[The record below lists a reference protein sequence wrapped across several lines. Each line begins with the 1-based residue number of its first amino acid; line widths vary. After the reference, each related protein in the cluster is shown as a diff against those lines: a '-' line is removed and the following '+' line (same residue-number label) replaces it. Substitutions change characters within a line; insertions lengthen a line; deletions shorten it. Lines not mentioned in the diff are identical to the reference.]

1 MTNLQSYY
9 NNPANFLYIF
19 AGDSFIAKLGRTASY
34 VISRKKANQKKL
46 LNTAAVDA
54 GTTYNAAM
62 NKIAES
68 FKELYGMTPANALI
82 TLANGGEVAGKNW
95 KAGVYGIGKEVSVN
109 FTAPGANSA
118 VTIGD
123 NGQFYQRS
131 YDGSG
136 SRTLTTEIVSY
147 GKDGNPN
154 CVKYTDASGNV
165 YTANY
170 NKRSGWSASNFSN
183 ASTGQTYTADG
194 AATNASNMASIWES
208 LALNLSKLIEWLIS
222 LFNSTNNTELKA
234 ITAANTQ
241 PTQGDGW
248 VYESGVSPAVL
259 IAVGLGTLVAAGGFG
274 GFLKSA
280 KKSKK

>member
-9 NNPANFLYIF
+9 NNPSNFLYIF

-46 LNTAAVDA
+46 LNTAAQDA
-54 GTTYNAAM
+54 GVSYETATQ
-62 NKIAES
+62 KIAES
-68 FKELYGMTPANALI
+68 FKSFYGMTPANALI
-82 TLANGGEVAGKNW
+82 TLASGGEVAGKNW
-95 KAGVYGIGKEVSVN
+95 SKGIYGIGATKEVLVN
-109 FTAPGANSA
+109 YSAPGSNTNVAIDA
-118 VTIGD
+118 
-123 NGQFYQRS
+123 NGQFINKQT
-131 YDGSG
+131 GG
-136 SRTLTTEIVSY
+136 ALTTEIVSVGIN
-147 GKDGNPN
+147 GKPN
-154 CVKYTDASGNV
+154 CVRYTDASGNV

-170 NKRSGWSASNFSN
+170 TKRTGWAAGKFNNKA
-183 ASTGQTYTADG
+183 TGNTYTADG
-194 AATNASNMASIWES
+194 QIATASDSSSIWES
-208 LALNLSKLIEWLIS
+208 LALNFGKLIEWLIS
-222 LFNSTNNTELKA
+222 LFNTNNGTNQTA

-274 GFLKSA
+274 GWVKKA